1 MKRLLLISTLCL
13 SAIGVVAGD
22 IHIKGRV
29 IDQDG
34 KPIANARVYYE
45 ADEMPGSGIGPDAM
59 YNSLTNSDLLGYWEM
74 TISSRYG
81 ADQFSVTHPGY
92 TSFNTSRWNLD
103 FTSISE
109 VIVTLYNALYYKAEE
124 MATISLPITPDPTL
138 GRYYL
143 LDREEG
149 NKLIFVREL
158 FPKANNPYIFFP
170 YKDVSID
177 ISEFAS
183 GSYFLFNSIGTEN
196 VWMGGLEDSRYD
208 RESTSPRK
216 FYPFENNYSAYGIHA
231 DIPMHAVLAYTPE
244 AFTEVDVQTGEV
256 RQVLPEL
263 VFQDY
268 RPLVERGKVWR
279 TAYGPDVENAHNFYE
294 YRFLGNVTVDGKEC
308 YLLGRSE
315 LAFNEGGV
323 FYPID
328 TICVGALY
336 EEGQKVYVA
345 YAFGE
350 ERRYGYFNSNYFLE
364 SPVLLYDF
372 ASPVGTEIKLL
383 QNGPK
388 FSYIIADKS
397 KGLSS
402 FYQDMYNM
410 TFNGNCTIVGIKLN
424 DNIIEDEPSTVWL
437 EGVGSRFS
445 PLDNIYDLFQYGY
458 MAERLLTCSVGDEI
472 LYMKGDLNSIWPDND
487 VKKQW
492 LDFTHTVKPRP
503 KAPRRSESVEAS
515 EEEESLTGE
524 YSAREL
530 FVNLKTLDGAYT
542 VTMRN
547 SQSEEVYRKE
557 VQTSNIVALNTDLTK
572 YAKGTYTLVIENDAE
587 SYTATLTIG
596 DEDGITS
603 PMANAKESMFNVQW
617 LMFNGIY
624 DLTGRRLTSRPAK
637 GLYIENQK
645 LKVR

>member
-1 MKRLLLISTLCL
+1 MKRLLLISALCL
-13 SAIGVVAGD
+13 SAIGVVAQQNDTTTIYNPNEDADTTAYRHFIEEGKVWDCNSRNDKYEWIERYTFGGD
-22 IHIKGRV
+22 TV
-29 IDQDG
+29 IAGYACKKMMMQQLFSDG
-34 KPIANARVYYE
+34 SSYSPQYLASVFEEERKVWMININTEKPILMYDFNLQKGSKFRVGEWWYSYSNPQSPE
-45 ADEMPGSGIGPDAM
+45 KDAIVTDIQDVRISNKLTKLYTLTIYNEPDIASGYNVYWLEGIG
-59 YNSLTNSDLLGYWEM
+59 
-74 TISSRYG
+74 
-81 ADQFSVTHPGY
+81 SVTC
-92 TSFNTSRWNLD
+92 
-103 FTSISE
+103 
-109 VIVTLYNALYYKAEE
+109 
-124 MATISLPITPDPTL
+124 
-138 GRYYL
+138 
-143 LDREEG
+143 
-149 NKLIFVREL
+149 
-158 FPKANNPYIFFP
+158 
-170 YKDVSID
+170 
-177 ISEFAS
+177 
-183 GSYFLFNSIGTEN
+183 
-196 VWMGGLEDSRYD
+196 
-208 RESTSPRK
+208 
-216 FYPFENNYSAYGIHA
+216 
-231 DIPMHAVLAYTPE
+231 PMHNSKNLSLYGGSPWLKQCTVNGVVI
-244 AFTEVDVQTGEV
+244 FDTEDKS
-256 RQVLPEL
+256 L
-263 VFQDY
+263 VNNIINGKTIPAY

-294 YRFLGNVTVDGKEC
+294 YLFLENVTVDGKEC

-402 FYQDMYNM
+402 YYQDMYNM
-410 TFNGNCTIVGIKLN
+410 TFNGNCTFVGRKLN
-424 DNIIEDEPSTVWL
+424 ENIIEDVPSTVWL

-503 KAPRRSESVEAS
+503 KAPRRSESVEAG

-603 PMANAKESMFNVQW
+603 PMANAKESMVNVQW

>member
-1 MKRLLLISTLCL
+1 MKRLLLISALCL
-13 SAIGVVAGD
+13 SAIGVVAQQNDTTTIYNPNMDTDTVPVYNPSLDADTTTYCPKILDDGNVWTYCTQGLYAEKLADMYFTKYFINGEREINGKIYKEVWSQVFRVLKDSGKWTETED
-22 IHIKGRV
+22 IY
-29 IDQDG
+29 DS
-34 KPIANARVYYE
+34 KPIVDTVMVEYEPSYYFPLREENGLVYAPASEIENYFIKLYKS
-45 ADEMPGSGIGPDAM
+45 DPDLE
-59 YNSLTNSDLLGYWEM
+59 YNLELK
-74 TISSRYG
+74 SRICNLCGWQPTDNEEYIVKVATKDFFMRFIPAFG
-81 ADQFSVTHPGY
+81 TSEDWVTFLNL
-92 TSFNTSRWNLD
+92 SFNNGELT
-103 FTSISE
+103 
-109 VIVTLYNALYYKAEE
+109 YK
-124 MATISLPITPDPTL
+124 SPQYVSDP
-138 GRYYL
+138 
-143 LDREEG
+143 
-149 NKLIFVREL
+149 
-158 FPKANNPYIFFP
+158 
-170 YKDVSID
+170 
-177 ISEFAS
+177 
-183 GSYFLFNSIGTEN
+183 
-196 VWMGGLEDSRYD
+196 
-208 RESTSPRK
+208 
-216 FYPFENNYSAYGIHA
+216 FYPEIASPA
-231 DIPMHAVLAYTPE
+231 
-244 AFTEVDVQTGEV
+244 
-256 RQVLPEL
+256 
-263 VFQDY
+263 Y

-345 YAFGE
+345 YATVE
-350 ERRYGYFNSNYFLE
+350 EQRNGYFNSNYVLD

-383 QNGPK
+383 QNGPE

-397 KGLSS
+397 EGLSS

-410 TFNGNCTIVGIKLN
+410 TFNGNCTFVGIKLN
-424 DNIIEDEPSTVWL
+424 ENIIEDVPSTVWL

-445 PLDNIYDLFQYGY
+445 PLDNIYDLFPYGY

-503 KAPRRSESVEAS
+503 KAPRRSESVEAG

-617 LMFNGIY
+617 SMFNGIY

>member
-1 MKRLLLISTLCL
+1 MKRLLLISALCL
-13 SAIGVVAGD
+13 SAIGVVAQQNDTTTIYNPNEDADTTAYRHFIEEGKVWDCNSRNDKYEWIERYTFGGD
-22 IHIKGRV
+22 TV
-29 IDQDG
+29 IAGYACKKMMMQQLFSDG
-34 KPIANARVYYE
+34 SSYSPQYLASVFEEERKVWMININTEKPILMYDFNLQKGSKFRVGEWWYSYSNPQSPE
-45 ADEMPGSGIGPDAM
+45 KDAIVTDIQDVRISNKLTKLYTLTIYNEPDIASGYNVYWLEGIG
-59 YNSLTNSDLLGYWEM
+59 
-74 TISSRYG
+74 
-81 ADQFSVTHPGY
+81 SVTC
-92 TSFNTSRWNLD
+92 
-103 FTSISE
+103 
-109 VIVTLYNALYYKAEE
+109 
-124 MATISLPITPDPTL
+124 
-138 GRYYL
+138 
-143 LDREEG
+143 
-149 NKLIFVREL
+149 
-158 FPKANNPYIFFP
+158 
-170 YKDVSID
+170 
-177 ISEFAS
+177 
-183 GSYFLFNSIGTEN
+183 
-196 VWMGGLEDSRYD
+196 
-208 RESTSPRK
+208 
-216 FYPFENNYSAYGIHA
+216 
-231 DIPMHAVLAYTPE
+231 PMHNSKNLSLYGGSPWLKQCTVNGVVI
-244 AFTEVDVQTGEV
+244 FDTEDKS
-256 RQVLPEL
+256 L
-263 VFQDY
+263 VNNIINGKTIPAY

-294 YRFLGNVTVDGKEC
+294 YLFLGNVTVDGKEC

-402 FYQDMYNM
+402 YYQDMYNM
-410 TFNGNCTIVGIKLN
+410 TFNGNCTFVGRKLN
-424 DNIIEDEPSTVWL
+424 ENIIEDVPSTVWL

-503 KAPRRSESVEAS
+503 KAPRRSESVEAG

-603 PMANAKESMFNVQW
+603 PMANAKESMVNVQW

>member
-1 MKRLLLISTLCL
+1 MKRLLLISALCL
-13 SAIGVVAGD
+13 SAIGVVAQQNDTTTIYNPNLDIDTVIIDNPYLDADTTAYHPFVEEGKVWDCNSRNDKYEWIERYTFGGD
-22 IHIKGRV
+22 TV
-29 IDQDG
+29 IAGYACKKMMMQQLFSDG
-34 KPIANARVYYE
+34 SSYSPQYLASVFEEERKVWMININTEKPILMYDFNLQKGSKFRVGEWWYSYSNPQSPE
-45 ADEMPGSGIGPDAM
+45 KDAIVTDIQDVRISNKLTKLYTLTIYNEPDIASGYNVYWLEGIG
-59 YNSLTNSDLLGYWEM
+59 
-74 TISSRYG
+74 
-81 ADQFSVTHPGY
+81 SVTC
-92 TSFNTSRWNLD
+92 
-103 FTSISE
+103 
-109 VIVTLYNALYYKAEE
+109 
-124 MATISLPITPDPTL
+124 
-138 GRYYL
+138 
-143 LDREEG
+143 
-149 NKLIFVREL
+149 
-158 FPKANNPYIFFP
+158 
-170 YKDVSID
+170 
-177 ISEFAS
+177 
-183 GSYFLFNSIGTEN
+183 
-196 VWMGGLEDSRYD
+196 
-208 RESTSPRK
+208 
-216 FYPFENNYSAYGIHA
+216 
-231 DIPMHAVLAYTPE
+231 PMHNSKKLSLYGGSPWLKQCTVNGVVI
-244 AFTEVDVQTGEV
+244 FDTEDKS
-256 RQVLPEL
+256 L
-263 VFQDY
+263 VNNIINGKTIPAY

-294 YRFLGNVTVDGKEC
+294 YWFLGNVTVDGKEC

-410 TFNGNCTIVGIKLN
+410 TFNGNCTFVGIKLN

-445 PLDNIYDLFQYGY
+445 PLDNIYFPYGY

-503 KAPRRSESVEAS
+503 KAPRRSESVEAG

-557 VQTSNIVALNTDLTK
+557 VQTSNIVALSTDLTK

-603 PMANAKESMFNVQW
+603 PMANGKESMVNVQW

>member
-13 SAIGVVAGD
+13 TAIGVVAQQND
-22 IHIKGRV
+22 TTTI
-29 IDQDG
+29 
-34 KPIANARVYYE
+34 
-45 ADEMPGSGIGPDAM
+45 
-59 YNSLTNSDLLGYWEM
+59 YN
-74 TISSRYG
+74 
-81 ADQFSVTHPGY
+81 P
-92 TSFNTSRWNLD
+92 NLD
-103 FTSISE
+103 LDT
-109 VIVTLYNALYYKAEE
+109 VIIDNPYLDADTTAYHPFVEEGKVWKVAAMGVTLDAKQLRIYTMSGDTVIGEYNCKKWSWEQTDCYGTVLGRGVMPPVFEANKKVFFIPNGTEKPFLYYDFGLAEGD
-124 MATISLPITPDPTL
+124 TITVYDINDTL
-138 GRYYL
+138 RTC
-143 LDREEG
+143 
-149 NKLIFVREL
+149 EL
-158 FPKANNPYIFFP
+158 S
-170 YKDVSID
+170 V
-177 ISEFAS
+177 
-183 GSYFLFNSIGTEN
+183 
-196 VWMGGLEDSRYD
+196 
-208 RESTSPRK
+208 
-216 FYPFENNYSAYGIHA
+216 
-231 DIPMHAVLAYTPE
+231 
-244 AFTEVDVQTGEV
+244 VQTFWSDDLHYPQSGHLPVQYVSTKPMVNLVGGWIQGVGFLRSLEPSYKP
-256 RQVLPEL
+256 VLDGRMLEGQTMIL
-263 VFQDY
+263 YCAVGNDTIFRSKAFFQIGMENFEKAY

-294 YRFLGNVTVDGKEC
+294 YRFLENVTVDGKEC

-315 LAFNEGGV
+315 LAFNEGV

-383 QNGPK
+383 QNGPV

-402 FYQDMYNM
+402 YYQDMYNM
-410 TFNGNCTIVGIKLN
+410 TFNGNCTFVGIKLN
-424 DNIIEDEPSTVWL
+424 ENIIEDVPSTIWL

-458 MAERLLTCSVGDEI
+458 MAERLLTCSVGDET

-503 KAPRRSESVEAS
+503 KAPRRSESVEAG

-557 VQTSNIVALNTDLTK
+557 VQTSNIVALSTDLTK